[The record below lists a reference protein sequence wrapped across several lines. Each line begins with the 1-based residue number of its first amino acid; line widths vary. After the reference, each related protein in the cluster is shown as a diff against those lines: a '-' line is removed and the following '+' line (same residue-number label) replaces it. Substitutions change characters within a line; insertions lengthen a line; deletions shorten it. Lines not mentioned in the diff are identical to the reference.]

1 MPEHRGIREVSE
13 RLSEPP
19 AANRVSDRVA
29 ARLLDMIAQG
39 QLAPG
44 ERLPGER
51 QLAEQMGVS
60 RVSIRAALQR
70 LKAQGFLAAVQGG
83 GTRVLSSAG
92 DMDPALTEMVR
103 RKLDNLYDLAEIR
116 LVLESWAAGRAARNA
131 TADQVDEIERTVEA
145 MARPERSELRGRDDM
160 EFHLAIGR
168 AAASPVYMHILS
180 VVRETLGHMLEF
192 HRYELFGP
200 GHDETVLTQHR
211 VVAEA
216 IRRGDAAA
224 ASQAM
229 SAHLTWVLERY
240 QRSA

>member
-1 MPEHRGIREVSE
+1 MSE
-13 RLSEPP
+13 RPSEPS
-19 AANRVSDRVA
+19 ATDRVSDRIA
-29 ARLLDMIAQG
+29 TRLLDMIAQG
-39 QLAPG
+39 HLTPG

-83 GTRVLSSAG
+83 GTRVLSSTS

-131 TADQVDEIERTVEA
+131 TLGQLDEIERTVEA
-145 MARPERSELRGRDDM
+145 MAQPEREGMRGQDDM
-160 EFHLAIGR
+160 AFHLAIGK

-180 VVRETLGHMLEF
+180 VVRVTLGHMLEF

-200 GHDETVLTQHR
+200 GHDETVLAQHR
-211 VVAEA
+211 AVLEA
-216 IRRGDAAA
+216 IRQGDAEA

-229 SAHLTWVLERY
+229 SAHLSWVLERY
-240 QRSA
+240 QRSTRPSRGQPG

>member
-1 MPEHRGIREVSE
+1 MSE
-13 RLSEPP
+13 RLLSQPS
-19 AANRVSDRVA
+19 AADRAGNRTGDRISDRVA

-39 QLAPG
+39 HLAPG

-51 QLAEQMGVS
+51 QLAERMGVS

-70 LKAQGFLAAVQGG
+70 LKAQGFLVAVQGG
-83 GTRVLSSAG
+83 GTRVLSSAS

-131 TADQVDEIERTVEA
+131 TVEQVDEIERAVEA
-145 MARPERSELRGRDDM
+145 MARPDRTEQRGRDDM
-160 EFHLAIGR
+160 EFHLAVGK

-180 VVRETLGHMLEF
+180 VIRETLGHMLEF

-200 GHDETVLTQHR
+200 GHDEILLAQHR
-211 VVAEA
+211 AVLEA
-216 IRRGDAAA
+216 IRHGDAAA

-229 SAHLTWVLERY
+229 GAHLTWVLQRY
-240 QRSA
+240 QRSS